1 MIESFEFWFTLAVL
15 IGMTSILVMELA
27 DTAMAVFG
35 AMLLLL
41 ITGVIDTG
49 EAFAGF
55 SNQGMLA
62 VAFLYVIAA
71 AVHSTGIL
79 STIGAKLMGDE
90 GRSDYQRLI
99 SFLPPV
105 AGASAFMN
113 NTPIVA
119 MLIPIIKNYCRRMNL
134 SPSKFM
140 LPLSYA
146 AILGGT
152 CTLIGTSTNLVVHG
166 FLLEKGHAGFQFFDF
181 AWIGIPLTFIGLTA
195 IILFIHRLL
204 PDHKDSMIQLGRN
217 TREFVV
223 VLKVTSEYPEIGKTV
238 EQAGLR
244 HLQGLFLFQIERNGN
259 IIAPVQPDR
268 TIREGDR
275 LFFTGIPSTIVEL
288 QKEPGLH
295 VIDDVDF
302 DLKYYDS
309 NQVKPYEIV
318 LSDSSP
324 LIGQTVRESD
334 FRRQYGAVILAIHR
348 NGVRID
354 EKIGNIRL
362 QPGDTLLILAD
373 KEFYNRWYH
382 SPDFLLVSSSD
393 EIPSRSWWQS
403 VSIIVIML
411 AMITS
416 VVVGLLDMV
425 TAAAAAAVVL
435 LATGMIRG
443 QNALRAIDWR
453 VLVVIAS
460 SFGLAAGIENA
471 GIAELAGSA
480 LAVLI
485 EPVGL
490 WGAIAL
496 VMLITMIY
504 SEMITNNS
512 AAVLIFPIMVS
523 IATTTGYDL
532 FPLAM
537 AVAIG
542 ASAAFST
549 PISYQTN
556 LMVYGPGR
564 YQFTDYLKAG
574 IPMDLII
581 LLSGSTLIYLVFG

>member
-443 QNALRAIDWR
+443 QNALRSIDWR

>member
-90 GRSDYQRLI
+90 GRSDSQRLI

-195 IILFIHRLL
+195 IILFVHRLL

-223 VLKVTSEYPEIGKTV
+223 ALKVTSEYPQIGKTV

-302 DLKYYDS
+302 DLKNYDS

-373 KEFYNRWYH
+373 QEFYNRWYH

-435 LATGMIRG
+435 MATGMIRG

-523 IATTTGYDL
+523 IAATTGYDL

-564 YQFTDYLKAG
+564 YRFTDYLKAG

>member
-443 QNALRAIDWR
+443 QNALRSIDWR

-581 LLSGSTLIYLVFG
+581 LLSGSTLIYFFFG